1 MASHRRL
8 RSKTASNRISQLP
21 EDVKHRIL
29 ECLTTREAA
38 RTALLS
44 TQWRDV
50 WLRHDQLVFDWRL
63 GEDVDEECSI
73 LVEMITG
80 VLLLRSG
87 PVKKFTLQTFFE
99 ESTPYKSDLDLWC
112 LFLSRNGIQ
121 NLQLFIEHNE
131 DVAEKYTLPFCLI
144 ACPTIKNLE
153 LDYVDFCFPV
163 NARLGNIFPGVTSL
177 IFTNVRFM
185 PNATGIL
192 LKIPNL
198 EELVFH
204 ECEDIDNF
212 VVSAPKLKS
221 LTFTNCSTIIESKW
235 FELHFPVIKT
245 LHFSASWFG
254 WLLRMDDPSILE
266 NSDSW
271 FKDQD
276 LCELKT
282 VKIKAFTGLSG
293 EMLLIKKI
301 LSKSPALEEVVIKE
315 LSNYRIGGPEPLK
328 MTREMIRF
336 PRASPKAQVI
346 FLNN

>member
-254 WLLRMDDPSILE
+254 VR
-266 NSDSW
+266 
-271 FKDQD
+271 
-276 LCELKT
+276 
-282 VKIKAFTGLSG
+282 
-293 EMLLIKKI
+293 I
-301 LSKSPALEEVVIKE
+301 LSVKC
-315 LSNYRIGGPEPLK
+315 Y
-328 MTREMIRF
+328 
-336 PRASPKAQVI
+336 
-346 FLNN
+346 FL